1 VEIRLAQT
9 EAAVAYTNSRQ
20 AAEVTICYVS
30 VMEARLDALEIRYTH
45 LERLVDELSQVIFG
59 QQKLI
64 DRLSAEVTL
73 LRNNVSGTTA
83 PSERPPHY

>member
-1 VEIRLAQT
+1 
-9 EAAVAYTNSRQ
+9 
-20 AAEVTICYVS
+20 
-30 VMEARLDALEIRYTH
+30 MEARLDALEIRYTH